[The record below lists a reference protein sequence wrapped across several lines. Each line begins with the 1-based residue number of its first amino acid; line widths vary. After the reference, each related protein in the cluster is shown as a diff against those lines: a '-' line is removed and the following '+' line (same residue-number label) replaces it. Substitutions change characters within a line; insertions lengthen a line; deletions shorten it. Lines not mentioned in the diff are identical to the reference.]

1 MEDFIYK
8 WISLIGFFVISFI
21 AWITGTKT
29 KINLKTIL
37 GSIFL
42 AWTIGG
48 LTFWLPWTRNALQW
62 LNNILISILQASQKG
77 TIFLFGPLA
86 ISPGQTLKDGTES
99 IGFILAMQVLPS
111 VIFFSAVISLLYYFN
126 IIQTCV
132 NQFSKIFHKSMGLS
146 GVESFSAATSIFFG
160 IESCLAISKYLNN
173 MTRSELMTLITC
185 MMATVASTVM
195 AIYVIALKDIFPQIA
210 GHLFSA
216 SLISIPCSILISK
229 LSIPETITKK
239 REPINILIEN
249 SSLDDLS
256 NSSQKKPSNIMVAL
270 MDGGAMGVKLA
281 ISIATLLIIVL
292 GLQELIDLALKKIPI
307 IFGHS
312 ISINRILSWACFPFI
327 ILIGL
332 RPDEWEIGSQILA
345 SRFVGTEVTSY
356 FQIAAIQSNHT
367 PIFSL
372 RSLTIMIYSL
382 CGFVHIASLGIFVGG
397 LTAIVPSRATE
408 ISLLG
413 LRGLWTAFLA
423 TLLTGCIAGVLA

>member
-1 MEDFIYK
+1 MEDFVYR

-29 KINLKTIL
+29 KVNLKTIL
-37 GSIFL
+37 GSILL

-86 ISPGQTLKDGTES
+86 ISPGETLEDGTQS
-99 IGFILAMQVLPS
+99 IGFVLAMQVLPS

-126 IIQTCV
+126 IIQACV
-132 NQFSKIFHKSMGLS
+132 NQFSKIFYKSMGLS
-146 GVESFSAATSIFFG
+146 GVESFSASTSIFFG
-160 IESCLAISKYLNN
+160 IESSLAISKYLNQ

-210 GHLFSA
+210 GHLISA
-216 SLISIPCSILISK
+216 SLISIPCAILISK

-239 REPINILIEN
+239 REPINKFIEK
-249 SSLDDLS
+249 SSSDDLS
-256 NSSQKKPSNIMVAL
+256 SSSQKKPSNIMVAL

-292 GLQELIDLALKKIPI
+292 GLQEIINLALKQIPI

-312 ISINRILSWACFPFI
+312 ISINRILSWVCFPFT

-332 RPDEWEIGSQILA
+332 RPDEWEIGSQVLA
-345 SRFVGTEVTSY
+345 SRFVGTEVTAY
-356 FQIAAIQSNHT
+356 YKIAAIQSNHT

>member
-1 MEDFIYK
+1 
-8 WISLIGFFVISFI
+8 
-21 AWITGTKT
+21 
-29 KINLKTIL
+29 
-37 GSIFL
+37 
-42 AWTIGG
+42 
-48 LTFWLPWTRNALQW
+48 
-62 LNNILISILQASQKG
+62 
-77 TIFLFGPLA
+77 
-86 ISPGQTLKDGTES
+86 
-99 IGFILAMQVLPS
+99 
-111 VIFFSAVISLLYYFN
+111 
-126 IIQTCV
+126 
-132 NQFSKIFHKSMGLS
+132 MGLS
-146 GVESFSAATSIFFG
+146 GVESFSASTSIFFG
-160 IESCLAISKYLNN
+160 IESSLVISKYLNQ

-210 GHLFSA
+210 GHLISA
-216 SLISIPCSILISK
+216 SLISIPCAILISK

-239 REPINILIEN
+239 REPINKFIEK
-249 SSLDDLS
+249 SSLDNLS
-256 NSSQKKPSNIMVAL
+256 NSSQKQPSNIMLAL

-292 GLQELIDLALKKIPI
+292 GLQEIINLALKQIPL
-307 IFGHS
+307 IFGHP
-312 ISINRILSWACFPFI
+312 ISINRILSWVCFPFT

-345 SRFVGTEVTSY
+345 ARFVETEVTAY
-356 FQIAAIQSNHT
+356 FQIATIQSNHT

-372 RSLTIMIYSL
+372 RSLTILIYSL

-423 TLLTGCIAGVLA
+423 TLLTGCIAGVMV